1 MVASIYLR
9 SSHTTTLGL
18 SYIISLRQLWP
29 RPVAAYVARPVAYG
43 YNLICFKLRALAV
56 AKGLISCSV
65 MLSLNAQVKRVR

>member
-1 MVASIYLR
+1 MVASIYLSR
-9 SSHTTTLGL
+9 VTQPHGL

-29 RPVAAYVARPVAYG
+29 RPVAAYVARPIAYG

-65 MLSLNAQVKRVR
+65 MLSLNA